1 MSAGRGAWRML
12 SGPLGA
18 VLGIGLVAL
27 LVWRIAVAGF
37 GGGDERVEP
46 PPARKDKSEKPGG
59 VEKGGQSREGVVR
72 IYNKETGLLEIS
84 VHFGEATLQGETL
97 TMKRVELKRV
107 LEGDKGVLLASSSEG
122 TYERNSGSGT
132 LSGNVLIQRVPPGRQ
147 EPDMTMT
154 ADSLV
159 WDQAAGTLTGSG
171 AASMTWTDP
180 KTGRKLVVRGAG
192 LRAERWA
199 ETVRLDRDV
208 CVTMV
213 ESAMPRLP
221 LAGKL
226 GRKPPSES
234 GRKDGGAEDKEP
246 KDAPQGPAFTTITC
260 SGAATFENRA
270 ELGLRRVVFDR
281 DVRARRLSEELC
293 CNRLV
298 LLLNP
303 VGGAD
308 AREGADIVALTR
320 ASAAPTAGAL
330 AARCLARAL
339 AAPPPEPAKAGDR
352 KDRPEQELLDSVLA
366 TGAVIIKGPEGMARG
381 ELAYFDRPGGCVWLD
396 GGPDEPAEVMRG
408 ENQLVSQSFH
418 FNLRTEEMSSEG
430 RGRARVEVKGD
441 VKLPGGR

>member
-46 PPARKDKSEKPGG
+46 QPARKDKSEKPGG

-84 VHFGEATLQGETL
+84 VHFGEATLEGENL

-132 LSGNVLIQRVPPGRQ
+132 LSGDVLIQRVPPGRQ

-226 GRKPPSES
+226 DRKSAS
-234 GRKDGGAEDKEP
+234 DGGREGDGAESRELKG
-246 KDAPQGPAFTTITC
+246 APDGPAFTTITC

-330 AARCLARAL
+330 AARCLARA
-339 AAPPPEPAKAGDR
+339 DR
-352 KDRPEQELLDSVLA
+352 KSV
-366 TGAVIIKGPEGMARG
+366 G
-381 ELAYFDRPGGCVWLD
+381 
-396 GGPDEPAEVMRG
+396 
-408 ENQLVSQSFH
+408 
-418 FNLRTEEMSSEG
+418 
-430 RGRARVEVKGD
+430 
-441 VKLPGGR
+441 